1 MKVNVYP
8 EPLGYDLHDRS
19 KVTQSIV
26 KFNTMVWR
34 KKKSLNV
41 SLKSHI
47 KDIEIPDLLQE
58 YSDGLSK
65 MHNLV

>member
-1 MKVNVYP
+1 MR
-8 EPLGYDLHDRS
+8 YDLHDRS

-26 KFNTMVWR
+26 KFNTMVW
-34 KKKSLNV
+34 KEKKSLNI
-41 SLKSHI
+41 SLKSEI

>member
-1 MKVNVYP
+1 MKVDVYP
-8 EPLGYDLHDRS
+8 EPLGYDLHDRP

-26 KFNTMVWR
+26 KFNTMVW
-34 KKKSLNV
+34 KEKKSLNV
-41 SLKSHI
+41 SLKSEI